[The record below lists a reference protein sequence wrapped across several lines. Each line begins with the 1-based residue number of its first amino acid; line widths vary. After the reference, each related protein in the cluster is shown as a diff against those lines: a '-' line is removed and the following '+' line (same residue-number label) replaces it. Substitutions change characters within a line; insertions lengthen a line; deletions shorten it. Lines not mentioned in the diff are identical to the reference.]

1 MSSSTPYVRLP
12 DSPTRIDIPHASNV
26 RARSRSSSY
35 EKPLPEV
42 GGVHPGRGTMS
53 QFVGANSRKTAL
65 PRRLPLTLVLLLVA
79 AVTVI
84 VVVPKRKEASAA
96 LAALR
101 WRSATSLQ
109 LDPRGRPIVDF
120 ESFPV
125 PQEWACN
132 PYKET
137 GRLLVNIDEPVSNIS
152 A

>member
-12 DSPTRIDIPHASNV
+12 DSPTRIDIPHV
-26 RARSRSSSY
+26 TGTMRARSRSASY

-42 GGVHPGRGTMS
+42 LTGRTTMS
-53 QFVGANSRKTAL
+53 PFLGGSPKKTVL
-65 PRRLPLTLVLLLVA
+65 PRRLPLALVLLLAA
-79 AVTVI
+79 AVTVV
-84 VVVPKRKEASAA
+84 VVVPKRKEATAA

-101 WRSATSLQ
+101 WRTATTLQ

-125 PQEWACN
+125 PNDWACN

-137 GRLLVNIDEPVSNIS
+137 GRLLVDIAEPVRTPP
-152 A
+152 AP